1 MIDIHTHILPY
12 IDDGAE
18 DIEDA
23 LKSLKVIQNS
33 GVTDLFLTPHYMPG
47 EYDNTKTLV
56 QGEIKL
62 LREAALEESIGIN
75 LISGIEVY
83 LTQMRGKMIDFDR
96 FRMDDSDY
104 VLVETA
110 MHGFPINLYDML
122 YQMVKDGFRPI
133 LAHPERYIDIIKN
146 INIAEELIHRNV
158 YLQANAGSFL
168 GEYGTLVTNAVWEM
182 FHRGYIHFIASDHHC
197 RTDKYSLATLERILK
212 ENYTELSVNKLMM
225 DNPAKVLSN
234 EPVEFFNT
242 EIHPL
247 RIERDSGSF
256 FHRLLRLINHV

>member
-23 LKSLKVIQNS
+23 LKALKLAQDS
-33 GVTDLFLTPHYMPG
+33 GVTDIFLTPHYMPG
-47 EYDNTKTLV
+47 EYDNTKTLIR
-56 QGEIKL
+56 GEIKL

-83 LTQMRGKMIDFDR
+83 LTQMRGKMIDFDK
-96 FRMDDSDY
+96 FRMADSDY

-110 MHGFPINLYDML
+110 MHGFPINLFDML
-122 YQMVKDGFRPI
+122 YQMVKDGLRPI
-133 LAHPERYIDIIKN
+133 LAHPERYIDIMKN

-168 GEYGTLVTNAVWEM
+168 GEYGSLVTSTVWEM
-182 FHRGYIHFIASDHHC
+182 FHHGYIHFIASDHHC
-197 RTDKYSLATLERILK
+197 RTDSYSLATLENLLR
-212 ENYTELSVNKLMM
+212 ENYTDVPVKKLMC
-225 DNPAKVLSN
+225 DNPARILRN
-234 EPVEFFNT
+234 EPVEFLNPEIQPIRKDRDT
-242 EIHPL
+242 ESL
-247 RIERDSGSF
+247 
-256 FHRLLRLINHV
+256 FHRLLRIINNG